1 MNINICERC
10 GGNKSMVIDY
20 TVATPYPTACTV
32 TSGAPLA
39 VNLGFPFT
47 VSAAAPAQW
56 ATTTPCTCSP
66 EPKHDGKLDE
76 DDDGCTVSFDDNAH
90 LDKGYGCCRGVRIAG
105 KYAIGNG
112 EDEVTLS
119 PKKALSL
126 LAWLEQERETLEQL
140 AKEQGN
146 LV

>member
-20 TVATPYPTACTV
+20 TVATPYPTAYTV
-32 TSGAPLA
+32 TSGAPLT

-66 EPKHDGKLDE
+66 EPKHDGNLGHNSTVFYE
-76 DDDGCTVSFDDNAH
+76 DDPYMTSTGETFYVKSVMLSDKIRH
-90 LDKGYGCCRGVRIAG
+90 LALI
-105 KYAIGNG
+105 
-112 EDEVTLS
+112 
-119 PKKALSL
+119 PKEALSL
-126 LAWLEQERETLEQL
+126 LAWLEQERLTLEQL
-140 AKEQGN
+140 AKEQTE
-146 LV
+146 